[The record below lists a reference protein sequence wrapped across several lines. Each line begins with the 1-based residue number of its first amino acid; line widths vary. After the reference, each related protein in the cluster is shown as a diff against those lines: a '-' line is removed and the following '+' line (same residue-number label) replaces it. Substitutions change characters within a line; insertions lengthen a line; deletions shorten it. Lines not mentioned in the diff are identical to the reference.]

1 MSNERILAELAEIVN
16 EVVGLS
22 ANEVQPDR
30 HLRDDLDIDS
40 LSMVEIMVA
49 IEEKF
54 GVATPDELAAELETV
69 AAVIAHIESNSPVGV
84 A

>member
-1 MSNERILAELAEIVN
+1 MSKERLLAELAEIVN
-16 EVVGLS
+16 EVVGLPV
-22 ANEVQPDR
+22 NEVQLDR

-49 IEEKF
+49 VEEKF
-54 GVATPDELAAELETV
+54 GVATPDEIAGELETV
-69 AAVIAHIESNSPVGV
+69 AAVIDHIERNSSVGV